1 MFPKVDKA
9 YLDSLLGLSMVLVIG
24 MDMDGCGVMII

>member
-1 MFPKVDKA
+1 VFPKLDKA
-9 YLDSLLGLSMVLVIG
+9 YLDSFGLYMVLVIG

>member
-1 MFPKVDKA
+1 MFPKLDKA
-9 YLDSLLGLSMVLVIG
+9 YLDSFGLSMVLVIG